1 MIYNIP
7 PSTNITNLFGYLL
20 NGMSKKDKGHVRVG
34 MCDYYGSYGLSNDF
48 IFNGRRFASFLQSFG
63 YTWDPYV
70 ILSPVGRAAPRHRY
84 WVQPFNDGSIG
95 FLRLV

>member
-34 MCDYYGSYGLSNDF
+34 VCALLWPICHVRNNFISNKRNFPSACYSFSYVL
-48 IFNGRRFASFLQSFG
+48 
-63 YTWDPYV
+63 DPYV
-70 ILSPVGRAAPRHRY
+70 IISSA
-84 WVQPFNDGSIG
+84 DGSTPG
-95 FLRLV
+95 HEY